1 MTTVTAVAAADLGA
15 SGGRVM
21 VGTAGPGELVL
32 HEAHRFGNVPVAAL
46 GTLHWDILRLYG
58 DILAGLRAAA
68 GQFELAS
75 VGIDSWG
82 VDYGLLD
89 ADGALLGNPVHYRD
103 ARTAGVAERVHA
115 SVGRREMYRSR
126 VPPSCRS
133 TPSTSSW
140 PRGTR
145 RSSRPRG
152 RCCSSPT

>member
-1 MTTVTAVAAADLGA
+1 MSTGPAVAAVDLGA

-21 VGTAGPGELVL
+21 AGTVGPGELEL
-32 HEAHRFGNVPVAAL
+32 HEAHRFGNGPVSAL

-68 GQFELAS
+68 GEFELAS

-89 ADGALLGNPVHYRD
+89 SGGALLGNPVHYRD
-103 ARTAGVAERVHA
+103 ARTAGVAEAGARIRKQAGDVPGHRHCPA
-115 SVGRREMYRSR
+115 SDQHHLPARGRAR
-126 VPPSCRS
+126 
-133 TPSTSSW
+133 
-140 PRGTR
+140 TR

-152 RCCSSPT
+152 RCC